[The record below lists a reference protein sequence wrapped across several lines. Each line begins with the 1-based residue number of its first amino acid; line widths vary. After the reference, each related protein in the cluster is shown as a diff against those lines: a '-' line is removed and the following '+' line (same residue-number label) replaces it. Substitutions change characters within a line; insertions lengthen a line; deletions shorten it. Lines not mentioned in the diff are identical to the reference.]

1 MYKCGEFLHNIKAEL
16 FTLAIQKHN
25 NLDKYEKDLD
35 ASKLDFSSRKRQQHF
50 NLVFF
55 LPDGRNWN
63 RVGLSPIERW
73 KVSLTAKFAS
83 GIGKKWKQFSSLRS

>member
-1 MYKCGEFLHNIKAEL
+1 MVVMGFNIKPEV

-35 ASKLDFSSRKRQQHF
+35 TSKLDISARKQQQHF

-55 LPDGRNWN
+55 LPDGRN
-63 RVGLSPIERW
+63 
-73 KVSLTAKFAS
+73 
-83 GIGKKWKQFSSLRS
+83 